1 MDYFIEN
8 GYKVFTGEYLK
19 SRGHCCHN
27 GCKNCPYKTC
37 KKCGETKLKEQ
48 FRKRWDSVDG
58 MYHQCKDCIRQMQ
71 KDIKDRKAMYNFF

>member
-1 MDYFIEN
+1 MDYIIEN

-37 KKCGETKLKEQ
+37 NKCGETKLKDD
-48 FRKRWDSVDG
+48 FYKRCDSVDG
-58 MYHQCKDCIRQMQ
+58 HYHQCKQCI
-71 KDIKDRKAMYNFF
+71 KLLHIKIKQRKAMYNFF